1 MLQISNTGGATQ
13 VAFEPKSKLN
23 IANVGQVKSELLA
36 TVRGENGSLIV
47 DLSNLDYVD
56 SSGIGAFLSLLRACR
71 EHSWKLTFR
80 HPQQGRSVVYHRGDP
95 TAFLSSLGLGKT

>member
-47 DLSNLDYVD
+47 GLSNLDYVD

-80 HPQQGRSVVYHRGDP
+80 HPQQGVMDLFNLLQLQSIFTIER
-95 TAFLSSLGLGKT
+95 